1 MEVLRKKKIKNG
13 SKLDKSIKKSEIT
26 VKGFQIFILHNLL
39 FILITLLIPDNE
51 E

>member
-1 MEVLRKKKIKNG
+1 MAALRRKKIKNG